1 MTSTGRRIAVAALAG
16 ALIGWP
22 IAGRAAVSDAWIT
35 TKTKIDLLTAKNVHS
50 SGINVDT
57 VDGVVTLHGKVDSAE
72 DKANAEAEAK
82 KIDGVR
88 EVRNL
93 LQVVPER
100 RKAAAKASDSQL
112 KDRVAKALK
121 NNADLKNSSISVQSV
136 NDGVVLLSGK
146 ANSPEDH
153 LAAIQTARAVSGVRR
168 VESEITSPDRTADA
182 ELQRQAPSSTAGV
195 KRSFGQATKD
205 AFITSDVK
213 MRLLADEK
221 TPATDINVDTYNGT
235 VTLFGMVPSR
245 EAKAAAEMD
254 AKKVSGVKRVTNE
267 LEVVAKAE
275 KEHVKARDEDLKDQV
290 ADRLKGR
297 DDLQGTSISSDV
309 KNGVARLTGT
319 VDNESQRLEAAIAA
333 RSVPGVRAVHDELKV
348 RTASAR

>member
-57 VDGVVTLHGKVDSAE
+57 VDGVVTLHGKVDTAE
-72 DKANAEAEAK
+72 DKANAETEAK

-88 EVRNL
+88 EVRNM

-100 RKAAAKASDSQL
+100 RKEAAKTSDSQL
-112 KDRVAKALK
+112 KDRVSRALK

-153 LAAIQTARAVSGVRR
+153 LAAIQTARAVTGVRR

-182 ELQRQAPSSTAGV
+182 ELQRAQPSSTAGV

-205 AFITSDVK
+205 AFMTSDVK

-235 VTLFGMVPSR
+235 VSLFGMVPTH
-245 EAKAAAEMD
+245 EAKSAAEMD
-254 AKKVSGVKRVTNE
+254 AKKVSGVKRVVNE
-267 LEVVAKAE
+267 LEIVPKSQKDA
-275 KEHVKARDEDLKDQV
+275 VKARDDDLKDEV
-290 ADRLKGR
+290 ANRLKAR
-297 DDLQGTSISSDV
+297 DDLKGTSISTDV

-319 VDNESQRLEAAIAA
+319 VDSETQRLEAAIAA
-333 RSVPGVRAVHDELKV
+333 RSVPGVRSVRDELKI
-348 RTASAR
+348 RSASAR